1 MEILHNFSLKNY
13 NTFGIE
19 ASAKQ
24 FVNVQ
29 NLTELKSILEQ
40 HPSEKKFIL

>member
-24 FVNVQ
+24 FV
-29 NLTELKSILEQ
+29 ERAKSR
-40 HPSEKKFIL
+40 